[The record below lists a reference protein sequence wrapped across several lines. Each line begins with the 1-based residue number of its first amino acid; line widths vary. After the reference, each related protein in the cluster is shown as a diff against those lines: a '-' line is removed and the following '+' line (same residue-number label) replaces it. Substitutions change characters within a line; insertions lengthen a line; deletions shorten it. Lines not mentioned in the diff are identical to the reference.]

1 MGLATQTRR
10 FGKPRDRSLNNVAV
24 CSHNVTTVNR
34 DRILRG
40 RVARIPSPLRLP
52 HFLRRIDR
60 RPTKRIAIASTNH
73 AWKSLAPRKRNG
85 ADQRHPR
92 PDLDP
97 DIYSLTPKRSR
108 YSFGFIF
115 ICWTNALRSACSS
128 RKPVTRAISLS
139 DRLRDSRCCRAAST
153 RSDRTHRAGVVP
165 KLPSN

>member
-1 MGLATQTRR
+1 MICCRSRSSSNHLYSLDLRIGSSKAWVSAEFVQLHIGCTVCGL
-10 FGKPRDRSLNNVAV
+10 VE
-24 CSHNVTTVNR
+24 TTVCATVFETVVYAS
-34 DRILRG
+34 RIRPQCLCMWRG
-40 RVARIPSPLRLP
+40 IHGR
-52 HFLRRIDR
+52 
-60 RPTKRIAIASTNH
+60 
-73 AWKSLAPRKRNG
+73 G
-85 ADQRHPR
+85 
-92 PDLDP
+92 LDP

-139 DRLRDSRCCRAAST
+139 DRFRDSRCCRAAST